1 MNDISMFATAKEM
14 HIQFNLGCKQA
25 GSSYGRLTFRGNW
38 PIAGLVRVQIRHQ
51 IIVPIAAEEFLMEL
65 YI

>member
-25 GSSYGRLTFRGNW
+25 GSSYGRLTFRGN
-38 PIAGLVRVQIRHQ
+38 
-51 IIVPIAAEEFLMEL
+51 
-65 YI
+65 